1 MHLPTRRVLEG
12 LRILV
17 TRPRDQAEPLVQA
30 LKRRGA
36 HPVVFPL
43 IQIEPIT
50 DHSKLD
56 SALTQLDRYE
66 WVVFTSVHGV
76 GLTCGRMQALGIP
89 PGDLKG
95 RKVACIGPATAHALA
110 ALNVQADVIPEEHV
124 GEQLAEAMGDV
135 AGARVLL
142 PRAEGGRRALPEML
156 AQRGALVDEIPIY
169 RAVAVEPDS
178 SAVALIRSGLDL
190 VTLTSP
196 SIVRHFLTQMLN
208 LGLDPFQLPGDPA
221 MACIGP
227 ITSRAATLAGLK
239 PEIVATSY
247 TVDGLV
253 EAICRYVEMKAPA

>member
-1 MHLPTRRVLEG
+1 MPTQRALEG

-17 TRPRDQAEPLVQA
+17 TRPRDQAEPLIQA
-30 LKRRGA
+30 LQRHGA
-36 HPVVFPL
+36 RPVVFPV
-43 IQIEPIT
+43 IQIKPMT

-56 SALTQLDRYE
+56 SALTQLDQHD
-66 WVVFTSVHGV
+66 WVVFTSAHGV
-76 GLTCGRMQALGIP
+76 ELTCGRMQALNIP
-89 PGDLKG
+89 VEFLAA
-95 RKVACIGPATAHALA
+95 RKVACIGPATARALA
-110 ALNVQADVIPEEHV
+110 ALGVQADVIPEEHV

-156 AQRGALVDEIPIY
+156 AQRGALVNEIPIY
-169 RAVAVEPDS
+169 RTVAEEPDPR
-178 SAVALIRSGLDL
+178 VVPLIRTGLDI

-196 SIVRHFLTQMLN
+196 SIVRHFLTQMLK

-239 PEIVATSY
+239 PEIVAPTY